1 MTAEKR
7 RVKTD
12 LKKKERLHEE
22 KMTEQR
28 EKERLHEIQMAAY
41 EEQIMQ
47 EDENQRIK
55 QFEIEKQLRMKEM
68 EM

>member
-47 EDENQRIK
+47 DEN
-55 QFEIEKQLRMKEM
+55 
-68 EM
+68 